1 MLILKSPKEF
11 EVMMPG
17 EKQTLRSTS
26 LM

>member
-1 MLILKSPKEF
+1 MLILKSPKDF